1 MKGCGAVATL
11 ARLSIFGFG
20 FRCPEG
26 ERMTPEKP
34 DRLSYHQAGRVAP
47 RSPPMK
53 KYLPLLL
60 SILLVV
66 GYAVAQYRISVRDNG
81 GELVYGLDDAYIHMA
96 IAKNWAEHGVWGVTK
111 YEFTSSSSSLLWTLL
126 LGVLFKLLG
135 VVPLLPYILNV
146 LFTALVLLLVDRLLR
161 GPMPVWGY
169 RLFALVAFLL
179 LTPFMPLITT
189 GMEHT
194 LQIFITLGFAMCAVK
209 VLANDNPSPRAGL
222 APWMYFSALFITFV
236 RYDSA
241 FLALTVCI
249 LLFLR
254 RRWFQ
259 SVALG
264 LIVLIP
270 VAVYGWIS
278 VSHGWYFLPN
288 SIILKSGLLESQ
300 AGGLIG
306 TLASREGF
314 FYWRLFENPHLSF
327 LLALALMVYALRA
340 DSNAVWDE
348 RQTLLLL
355 FVVTTILHMQFA
367 QAGWFY
373 RYEAYLMALGLVAVF
388 AGIADFGPV
397 LQRASLHNSRDLARG
412 LAVFGVAVFL
422 LVPALERGLT
432 AWTLSPQAM
441 NDRYIEHVI
450 PARLIE
456 RFYGNEVVMV
466 NDIGAPC
473 FFSDAKILDIY
484 GLGALEP
491 VEFRHEPDGYGKED
505 LEAWARDEGA
515 KVAIVQMGWG
525 HITGRIPDSWVY
537 VALWDV
543 PRNVVFGDTEVGF
556 FATSET
562 EVERLTAALAE
573 FFPEVPPE
581 VVQSGFHLGDEH
593 PEAPRPY
600 PAARAEFQSRAGI
613 R

>member
-1 MKGCGAVATL
+1 
-11 ARLSIFGFG
+11 
-20 FRCPEG
+20 
-26 ERMTPEKP
+26 
-34 DRLSYHQAGRVAP
+34 
-47 RSPPMK
+47 MK

-60 SILLVV
+60 SILLVI
-66 GYAVAQYRISVRDNG
+66 GYAVDQYRVSLRDNG

-126 LGVLFKLLG
+126 LGLFFKAFG
-135 VVPLLPYILNV
+135 VIPLLPYFLNV
-146 LFTALVLLLVDRLLR
+146 LFTVLVLVLAERILR
-161 GPMPVWGY
+161 GPIPAWGY
-169 RLFALVAFLL
+169 RLFALVVLLL

-194 LQIFITLGFAMCAVK
+194 LQILITLGFVACAVK
-209 VLANDNPSPRAGL
+209 VLANDNPSPFAGL
-222 APWMYFSALFITFV
+222 APGMYVSALFITFV

-241 FLALTVCI
+241 FVALSVCM

-264 LIVLIP
+264 LIVLVP

-278 VSHGWYFLPN
+278 TSHGWYFLPN

-300 AGGLIG
+300 AGGLMG

-314 FYWRLFENPHLSF
+314 FYWKLFGNPHLSF
-327 LLALALMVYALRA
+327 TLALALMIYALRA
-340 DSNAVWDE
+340 DSNSVWDE
-348 RQTLLLL
+348 RQNLLLV

-373 RYEAYLMALGLVAVF
+373 RYEAYLMALGLVAVL
-388 AGIADFGPV
+388 AGIADFGAV
-397 LQRASLHNSRDLARG
+397 LQRGSFQNPRDLARG
-412 LAVFGVAVFL
+412 LSIFGVAIFL
-422 LVPALERGLT
+422 MVPAFDRGLI
-432 AWTLSPQAM
+432 AWTLAPQAM

-450 PARLIE
+450 PARFIE
-456 RFYGNEVVMV
+456 RFYGDDVVMV

-473 FFSDAKILDIY
+473 FYSDAKILDIY
-484 GLGALEP
+484 GLGTKEP
-491 VEFRHEPDGYGKED
+491 LEFRREPNGYDKDD
-505 LEAWARDEGA
+505 LEKWAREEGA
-515 KVAIVQMGWG
+515 KIAIVQMGWG
-525 HITGRIPDSWVY
+525 QITGRLPESWTY

-543 PRNVVFGDTEVGF
+543 PRNVVFGDTEIGW
-556 FATSET
+556 FATSED
-562 EVERLTAALAE
+562 EVEPLTAALAE

-600 PAARAEFQSRAGI
+600 PAARAEFQSRAGV